1 MCFNK
6 NSVVMEPTMQE
17 TWFVTGASRGLG
29 AQIAKAA
36 IRAGNRVVAT
46 SRRREALVETLG
58 PDSDQLSNLELD
70 VTSAS
75 EARAAV
81 QAALSRFGAIDVL
94 VNNDRYG
101 YLGFFEDS
109 AIRDTQAQFPTN
121 LFGVLNV
128 TGAVLPI
135 MRSAR
140 KGRIFNISSF
150 GGILGAE
157 LGPLHCA
164 SKFALDGISE
174 SLSREIAPF
183 GLFVTVVEPGPL
195 RSEFLTCDSLRDPA
209 KLAESIVRMAGE
221 AEPPTRTDR
230 IEIER
235 SLAWHLDTPIGDH
248 RLHYQRS
255 DEGYQE
261 CQHRERSFHS
271 SGLPLAWKRPWSK
284 RSPRLRPDGCHDKVD
299 EGTHLG
305 RR

>member
-1 MCFNK
+1 
-6 NSVVMEPTMQE
+6 
-17 TWFVTGASRGLG
+17 
-29 AQIAKAA
+29 
-36 IRAGNRVVAT
+36 
-46 SRRREALVETLG
+46 
-58 PDSDQLSNLELD
+58 
-70 VTSAS
+70 
-75 EARAAV
+75 
-81 QAALSRFGAIDVL
+81 
-94 VNNDRYG
+94 VNNARYG
-101 YLGFFEDS
+101 YLGFFEES
-109 AIRDTQAQFPTN
+109 TIRDTQAQFPTN

-195 RSEFLTCDSLRDPA
+195 RTEFPTRESLRLGDDAVADYDDWRAQPRASFEQYDARRPGDPV
-209 KLAESIVRMAGE
+209 KFAESIVRMAGE
-221 AEPPTRTDR
+221 AKPPARTDR

-235 SLAWHLDTPIGDH
+235 SLAWHLGTPIGHH

-261 CQHRERSFHS
+261 CQHRERSLHS
-271 SGLPLAWKRPWSK
+271 SGLPLAWKR
-284 RSPRLRPDGCHDKVD
+284 H
-299 EGTHLG
+299 G
-305 RR
+305 R

>member
-1 MCFNK
+1 
-6 NSVVMEPTMQE
+6 MQE

-70 VTSAS
+70 VTSAG

-94 VNNDRYG
+94 VNNARYG
-101 YLGFFEDS
+101 YLGFFEES
-109 AIRDTQAQFPTN
+109 TIRDTQAQFPTN

-128 TGAVLPI
+128 TRAVLPI

-150 GGILGAE
+150 GGIFGAE
-157 LGPLHCA
+157 LGPLHGA

-174 SLSREIAPF
+174 SLSREIASF
-183 GLFVTVVEPGPL
+183 GLFVTVVESGPL
-195 RSEFLTCDSLRDPA
+195 RTEFLTRESLRLGDDAVADHDDGRAQPRASFQPRDGQRPGDPA
-209 KLAESIVRMAGE
+209 RFAESIVRMAGE
-221 AEPPTRTDR
+221 AKPPTRTDR

-261 CQHRERSFHS
+261 CQHRERSFRS
-271 SGLPLAWKRPWSK
+271 SGLPLAWKR
-284 RSPRLRPDGCHDKVD
+284 H
-299 EGTHLG
+299 G
-305 RR
+305 R

>member
-1 MCFNK
+1 
-6 NSVVMEPTMQE
+6 MQE

-70 VTSAS
+70 VTSAG

-94 VNNDRYG
+94 VNNARYG
-101 YLGFFEDS
+101 YLGFFEES
-109 AIRDTQAQFPTN
+109 TIRDTQAQFPTN

-128 TGAVLPI
+128 TRAVLPI

-150 GGILGAE
+150 GGIFGAE
-157 LGPLHCA
+157 LGPLHGA

-183 GLFVTVVEPGPL
+183 GLFVTVVESGPL
-195 RSEFLTCDSLRDPA
+195 RTEFLTRESLRDPA

-221 AEPPTRTDR
+221 AKPPTRTDR

-271 SGLPLAWKRPWSK
+271 SGLPLAWKR
-284 RSPRLRPDGCHDKVD
+284 H
-299 EGTHLG
+299 G
-305 RR
+305 R